1 MLHKST
7 AAASKSIAISSGKTA
22 QNEVLA
28 LENAMAACR
37 RPWWQGVR
45 LAVLAGG
52 VLAAS
57 GTGAGAATFT
67 WTGSVPAGGTNPTPS
82 FSVTDPANWTPT
94 GTPGVTAGD
103 IFTVSTPLT
112 LTQILSGPFKV
123 GSITVSNVTTLQRE
137 ATATTA
143 TLDFDNGGSNATV
156 DVTGASNSFTV
167 GAAGL
172 PVAVHLT
179 DSLSVN
185 STVGSVGAVTLNGVV
200 DDLDNTNVT
209 TNKSITV
216 GGGVLNLNGANT
228 YTGGTVINAGK
239 VVVGNAS
246 GLGAATGVVT
256 LGSAVAATPPAVLD
270 LQAVG
275 VNAYNVVVA
284 DGSTNAVINEKSS
297 ANTNTL
303 GTLTF
308 DNTGGGTTPAALQVN
323 PNQAAGV
330 AATVN
335 FGGVT
340 LNGVADTINVGGA
353 NGNATTVVFG
363 ADGLKTG
370 ITGLGTLVKDGAGTL
385 QLDGDSTTAGFAGGF
400 EINAGNVVA
409 NHVDALSSSSVT
421 IRNGSLQLD
430 KVLARPSVNA
440 VTVSNGAT
448 AMIVE
453 NSGTGGVGA
462 NAFGALTFE
471 DGTSLTPPAANVPTT
486 LNVNAGANSS
496 TSASVTFTGV
506 TLNGAADTINVGVN
520 ASVVVSGAIIDIFGG
535 GGTLNKNG
543 AGTLELQVAS
553 GGYSGG
559 ITVSAGTLI
568 AKNVTAIGLAV
579 PNVGLVPTGAFS
591 AGSNLITLSVAD
603 PSLKIGDVISGLGI
617 SPGSQI
623 VAINGSVLTLNTKTT
638 ALGASVG
645 LSIIKPDVALASGAK
660 LELQVLI
667 GSAGGPAYNVSA
679 GVGGA
684 GSTVVLNSVP
694 VVSGV
699 AEEYRVENVTAG
711 KNAVITV
718 NPGTNVDVVNNQAVL
733 VIGDN
738 ITVPLAPTGGLSID
752 TSVTL
757 NVQNGVSSGTTV
769 RIDGEVKGD
778 GGKLIKSGSGVL
790 ELTNNANSYSGGT
803 VINAGTVRMGH
814 NDPTATPT
822 ATKDGALTV
831 LGSGPVTI
839 AGGAL
844 DVNRNTY
851 DAGEVFTVGVGGRI
865 FDGSREKDGGIKA
878 SREFSAP
885 VTGVATVEVSLSGT
899 AELVKSG
906 LGELILAAKNTYT
919 GGTVVNEG
927 KLTLSGTLDSAGQA
941 TPAANDTLAANQFI
955 RVQGGTLDL
964 GGSTQHLG
972 GAEFKLGGSSSNA
985 ILANGTIEKTS
996 GVFTADV
1003 NPGQTATVEATA
1015 HLNNGAG
1022 GSVGLVKD
1030 GRGTLVLAGTNGYNS
1045 TTRINDGSVQV
1056 GDGSFPEAPA
1066 HISRSLGSGSVE
1078 LHGGNLSAASGVTAI
1093 LDNSIAVSGNASIG
1107 NATGTQL
1114 TLTGGIAIDG
1124 GHQLAFGGAVQ
1135 VDGVISEAGPGVASV
1150 LVDATGKTVK
1160 LNATNTYSGGTTV
1173 TNGVLVVG
1181 AVNALGSGAV
1191 TLSNGELSLGAN
1203 QNALTANLNKGTV
1216 SGAGKLTSTT
1226 GINATVTDG
1235 NTVTVSGDNLKG
1247 ALTKA
1252 GAGKV
1257 VLNGSNTELT
1267 AITLSDGA
1275 LEIGANQNAL
1285 TAANLNKGTVSGAG
1299 KLTSTTGINAT
1310 VTDGNTVTVSGD
1322 NLKGVLTKAGAGKV
1336 ALNGFNTELAGI
1348 VLNDGEL
1355 SLGADQSTSGTVIL
1369 HKGTVSGTGRTLS
1382 TANGITV
1389 NTVAPTDSVAVSAN
1403 LAGNLL
1409 TKNGSGNLT
1418 LSGNN
1423 ASLNGLT
1430 IDEGAVSVTSNA
1442 ALGTGNV
1449 NVGTV
1454 ASLNGIGLKLDQ
1466 AAPTLTVNGTLNANS
1481 LTVGAGKILKGNGV
1495 VNAGVVLAA
1504 GAQISPGNSPGML
1517 TVGSLTGTGDYIWE
1531 RTAPDAKVVSPA
1543 SVGTAGKAY
1552 DQITVTGASGSSQ
1565 LSGITVRPRNLAGAE
1580 IPVTNPTAGGESFA
1594 LDQVRVNPAKPL
1606 VYGSIIKGVFTD
1618 LPRFG
1623 GSDTAVIK
1631 IRLVQ
1636 NDNPANGV
1644 DLVVDRKS
1652 YSQFAQ
1658 NRNGAAFG
1666 SYLDSQLKA
1675 KYEDAGKVGGLL
1687 RELDSYSSNSD
1698 VTARLRAIDPTS
1710 AYASMFAVNVRRA
1723 LVVSSAIDD
1732 HLDVISAEGA
1742 MASSLNLGAAPAV
1755 GMQTP
1760 HGASDK
1766 AFTAW
1771 TAGYAA
1777 SSSREAAGGYGSLQS
1792 TDNGGMLGLEG
1803 RLGNLTVGVVAS
1815 TGQATSN
1822 FEDPS
1827 MKVDSD
1833 NWTVGGYGSVALGGV
1848 TLDAT
1853 ALWGNSDDK
1862 SSRATAKASYGSNS
1876 TQLGL
1881 GVSVNLLS
1889 PGSEW
1894 QITPVARLKYV
1905 SYSQDALEES
1915 GSSFLF
1921 KGDKMSD
1928 TALLSKLGMRVS
1940 HRSKVSK
1947 DVTLGLDG
1955 AAYWVHDFDSA
1966 GKGLNTQLLGANG
1979 SFQAIGRKTNVESA
1993 QVNLGVHATFS
2004 ETVTIRLS
2012 GQQDV
2017 GSASSQSSG
2026 IFSIALNF

>member
-1 MLHKST
+1 M
-7 AAASKSIAISSGKTA
+7 
-22 QNEVLA
+22 
-28 LENAMAACR
+28 
-37 RPWWQGVR
+37 
-45 LAVLAGG
+45 
-52 VLAAS
+52 
-57 GTGAGAATFT
+57 
-67 WTGSVPAGGTNPTPS
+67 
-82 FSVTDPANWTPT
+82 
-94 GTPGVTAGD
+94 
-103 IFTVSTPLT
+103 
-112 LTQILSGPFKV
+112 
-123 GSITVSNVTTLQRE
+123 
-137 ATATTA
+137 
-143 TLDFDNGGSNATV
+143 
-156 DVTGASNSFTV
+156 
-167 GAAGL
+167 
-172 PVAVHLT
+172 
-179 DSLSVN
+179 
-185 STVGSVGAVTLNGVV
+185 
-200 DDLDNTNVT
+200 
-209 TNKSITV
+209 
-216 GGGVLNLNGANT
+216 
-228 YTGGTVINAGK
+228 
-239 VVVGNAS
+239 
-246 GLGAATGVVT
+246 
-256 LGSAVAATPPAVLD
+256 
-270 LQAVG
+270 
-275 VNAYNVVVA
+275 
-284 DGSTNAVINEKSS
+284 
-297 ANTNTL
+297 
-303 GTLTF
+303 
-308 DNTGGGTTPAALQVN
+308 
-323 PNQAAGV
+323 
-330 AATVN
+330 
-335 FGGVT
+335 
-340 LNGVADTINVGGA
+340 
-353 NGNATTVVFG
+353 
-363 ADGLKTG
+363 
-370 ITGLGTLVKDGAGTL
+370 
-385 QLDGDSTTAGFAGGF
+385 
-400 EINAGNVVA
+400 
-409 NHVDALSSSSVT
+409 
-421 IRNGSLQLD
+421 
-430 KVLARPSVNA
+430 
-440 VTVSNGAT
+440 
-448 AMIVE
+448 
-453 NSGTGGVGA
+453 
-462 NAFGALTFE
+462 
-471 DGTSLTPPAANVPTT
+471 
-486 LNVNAGANSS
+486 
-496 TSASVTFTGV
+496 
-506 TLNGAADTINVGVN
+506 
-520 ASVVVSGAIIDIFGG
+520 
-535 GGTLNKNG
+535 
-543 AGTLELQVAS
+543 
-553 GGYSGG
+553 
-559 ITVSAGTLI
+559 
-568 AKNVTAIGLAV
+568 
-579 PNVGLVPTGAFS
+579 
-591 AGSNLITLSVAD
+591 
-603 PSLKIGDVISGLGI
+603 
-617 SPGSQI
+617 
-623 VAINGSVLTLNTKTT
+623 
-638 ALGASVG
+638 
-645 LSIIKPDVALASGAK
+645 
-660 LELQVLI
+660 
-667 GSAGGPAYNVSA
+667 
-679 GVGGA
+679 
-684 GSTVVLNSVP
+684 
-694 VVSGV
+694 
-699 AEEYRVENVTAG
+699 
-711 KNAVITV
+711 
-718 NPGTNVDVVNNQAVL
+718 
-733 VIGDN
+733 
-738 ITVPLAPTGGLSID
+738 
-752 TSVTL
+752 
-757 NVQNGVSSGTTV
+757 
-769 RIDGEVKGD
+769 
-778 GGKLIKSGSGVL
+778 
-790 ELTNNANSYSGGT
+790 
-803 VINAGTVRMGH
+803 
-814 NDPTATPT
+814 
-822 ATKDGALTV
+822 
-831 LGSGPVTI
+831 
-839 AGGAL
+839 
-844 DVNRNTY
+844 
-851 DAGEVFTVGVGGRI
+851 
-865 FDGSREKDGGIKA
+865 
-878 SREFSAP
+878 
-885 VTGVATVEVSLSGT
+885 
-899 AELVKSG
+899 
-906 LGELILAAKNTYT
+906 
-919 GGTVVNEG
+919 
-927 KLTLSGTLDSAGQA
+927 
-941 TPAANDTLAANQFI
+941 
-955 RVQGGTLDL
+955 
-964 GGSTQHLG
+964 
-972 GAEFKLGGSSSNA
+972 
-985 ILANGTIEKTS
+985 
-996 GVFTADV
+996 
-1003 NPGQTATVEATA
+1003 
-1015 HLNNGAG
+1015 
-1022 GSVGLVKD
+1022 
-1030 GRGTLVLAGTNGYNS
+1030 
-1045 TTRINDGSVQV
+1045 
-1056 GDGSFPEAPA
+1056 
-1066 HISRSLGSGSVE
+1066 
-1078 LHGGNLSAASGVTAI
+1078 
-1093 LDNSIAVSGNASIG
+1093 
-1107 NATGTQL
+1107 
-1114 TLTGGIAIDG
+1114 
-1124 GHQLAFGGAVQ
+1124 
-1135 VDGVISEAGPGVASV
+1135 
-1150 LVDATGKTVK
+1150 
-1160 LNATNTYSGGTTV
+1160 
-1173 TNGVLVVG
+1173 
-1181 AVNALGSGAV
+1181 
-1191 TLSNGELSLGAN
+1191 
-1203 QNALTANLNKGTV
+1203 
-1216 SGAGKLTSTT
+1216 
-1226 GINATVTDG
+1226 TDG

-1257 VLNGSNTELT
+1257 VLNASNTELT

-1580 IPVTNPTAGGESFA
+1580 IPVTNTTAGGESFA

>member
-1580 IPVTNPTAGGESFA
+1580 IPVTNTTAGGESFA